1 MKISLKWLRELID
14 LQEISNEEIISKLT
28 AIGLEV
34 ESVEDYSSMYKNI
47 VVGYVKE
54 KQKHPNADKLSVTV
68 VTDGQQEYQVV
79 CGAPNCQANKKVVFA
94 KVGAYIPEFEQTLSK
109 AKIRGI
115 ESFGMLCSEK
125 ELKLSD
131 NHDGI
136 MILEDNAPLGEE
148 ISKYFGMDDCVV
160 EIGIT
165 PNRPDAL
172 SHIGVARDLAASF
185 NKKVKLPEVILNE
198 GNVDVNTIASV
209 EVLNVKDCPRY
220 AARVVK
226 NVTVKESPDWL
237 KNKLKAIG
245 LRPINNIV
253 DITNYLLYET
263 GQPLHAFD
271 LNRLEGNKIIVRSA
285 EEDTKFTT
293 LDSKERIVPK
303 GSLFI
308 CDAEKP
314 VALAGIMGGE
324 NSEIKEDTKDVLIE
338 CAYFNPSVIRKTAKK
353 LQLSTDSSY
362 RFERGCDPNNISYV
376 VDRTAQL
383 IAELAGGEICKGVID
398 IYPEKISNKDIKIR
412 LERITRVLGF
422 EIPKETIKNIFIG
435 LGFIIKEE
443 NNEYFL
449 VEVPT
454 FRPDIDREID
464 LIEEVARIYGYDN
477 IPVIEKITIPMKSTV
492 DQSEFCDK
500 VRNYLISTGCYEIV
514 SNSLQKEDSAK
525 ITGNPVKVLNPISA
539 DLEVLRTSLLQGA
552 LITVRNNVF
561 VGEKSLKLFEIG
573 KVFNLKNENIQSFA
587 DFTEEERLSVILTGN
602 AVDNVWYERN
612 RLYDFYD
619 LKGILD
625 SLFSKIGYKRVDYK
639 KAENSDTYYNGK
651 IEIYVDNQLV
661 GNCGYLSSQVLKKFD
676 INQKVIFAE
685 IWLEKLKNINIKSKK
700 FKELQKYPKVH
711 RDMAFIVDKSV
722 NYDQMKEF
730 ILKNS
735 KNILKLVEPFDI
747 FESEEFGKNK
757 KSIAIRLE
765 YYDENQTLTEE
776 VVEKEFVGIIEK
788 VCKQFDA
795 QLRGEIK

>member
-1 MKISLKWLRELID
+1 LKISLKWLRELID

-271 LNRLEGNKIIVRSA
+271 
-285 EEDTKFTT
+285 
-293 LDSKERIVPK
+293 
-303 GSLFI
+303 
-308 CDAEKP
+308 
-314 VALAGIMGGE
+314 
-324 NSEIKEDTKDVLIE
+324 
-338 CAYFNPSVIRKTAKK
+338 
-353 LQLSTDSSY
+353 
-362 RFERGCDPNNISYV
+362 
-376 VDRTAQL
+376 
-383 IAELAGGEICKGVID
+383 
-398 IYPEKISNKDIKIR
+398 
-412 LERITRVLGF
+412 
-422 EIPKETIKNIFIG
+422 
-435 LGFIIKEE
+435 
-443 NNEYFL
+443 
-449 VEVPT
+449 
-454 FRPDIDREID
+454 
-464 LIEEVARIYGYDN
+464 
-477 IPVIEKITIPMKSTV
+477 
-492 DQSEFCDK
+492 
-500 VRNYLISTGCYEIV
+500 
-514 SNSLQKEDSAK
+514 
-525 ITGNPVKVLNPISA
+525 
-539 DLEVLRTSLLQGA
+539 
-552 LITVRNNVF
+552 
-561 VGEKSLKLFEIG
+561 
-573 KVFNLKNENIQSFA
+573 
-587 DFTEEERLSVILTGN
+587 
-602 AVDNVWYERN
+602 
-612 RLYDFYD
+612 
-619 LKGILD
+619 
-625 SLFSKIGYKRVDYK
+625 
-639 KAENSDTYYNGK
+639 
-651 IEIYVDNQLV
+651 
-661 GNCGYLSSQVLKKFD
+661 
-676 INQKVIFAE
+676 
-685 IWLEKLKNINIKSKK
+685 
-700 FKELQKYPKVH
+700 
-711 RDMAFIVDKSV
+711 
-722 NYDQMKEF
+722 
-730 ILKNS
+730 
-735 KNILKLVEPFDI
+735 
-747 FESEEFGKNK
+747 
-757 KSIAIRLE
+757 
-765 YYDENQTLTEE
+765 
-776 VVEKEFVGIIEK
+776 
-788 VCKQFDA
+788 
-795 QLRGEIK
+795 